1 MNKTNAIT
9 FKQKEMIFFASK
21 IDHSD
26 DFIGQIY
33 LDKRFNAYDIYT
45 FCEENIRIY
54 HYPVYTEYDNKMN
67 RDIIGDKYVVSEMVP
82 VNGNPL
88 HNETLIYGT
97 FDNIDDAVECGRDV
111 LTDVALS
118 QVA

>member
-1 MNKTNAIT
+1 MT
-9 FKQKEMIFFASK
+9 FFASK

-33 LDKRFNAYDIYT
+33 LDKRFNGYDIYT

-67 RDIIGDKYVVSEMVP
+67 RDIIGDKYVVTEMVP

-88 HNETLIYGT
+88 HNESVTYGV

>member
-1 MNKTNAIT
+1 
-9 FKQKEMIFFASK
+9 
-21 IDHSD
+21 
-26 DFIGQIY
+26 
-33 LDKRFNAYDIYT
+33 
-45 FCEENIRIY
+45 
-54 HYPVYTEYDNKMN
+54 MN

-88 HNETLIYGT
+88 HNESVTYGV

>member
-1 MNKTNAIT
+1 MNNQSYFA
-9 FKQKEMIFFASK
+9 QKL
-21 IDHSD
+21 DHSED
-26 DFIGQIY
+26 YIGQIY

-45 FCEENIRIY
+45 FCEDSIRIY

-82 VNGNPL
+82 VYGQL
-88 HNETLIYGT
+88 HSESVTYGT

>member
-1 MNKTNAIT
+1 MT
-9 FKQKEMIFFASK
+9 FFASK

-33 LDKRFNAYDIYT
+33 LDKRFNGYDIYT

-67 RDIIGDKYVVSEMVP
+67 QDIIGDKYVVSEMVYDNSKGCT
-82 VNGNPL
+82 VGTQL
-88 HNETLIYGT
+88 TYGT